1 MTNGITI
8 THMGPLRLGY
18 TRPPTSTEMQRINQR
33 TAEMAAQQRV
43 DEFENSVAALYILP
57 VILPTLWLLCL
68 WLWLAIP
75 LADSFVSSIW
85 CFLLVYPYVLI
96 QYYWRRHVVRKLK
109 LEHDTELMVILRKKK
124 II

>member
-1 MTNGITI
+1 MI

-18 TRPPTSTEMQRINQR
+18 IRPPTSREMQRINQR

-43 DEFENSVAALYILP
+43 DEFENSVVALYLLP

-68 WLWLAIP
+68 WLWQVYS

-96 QYYWRRHVVRKLK
+96 QYYWRRQVVRKLK

>member
-1 MTNGITI
+1 
-8 THMGPLRLGY
+8 
-18 TRPPTSTEMQRINQR
+18 MQRINQR

-43 DEFENSVAALYILP
+43 DEFENSVVALYLLP

-68 WLWLAIP
+68 WLWQVYS

-96 QYYWRRHVVRKLK
+96 QYYWRRQVVRKLK